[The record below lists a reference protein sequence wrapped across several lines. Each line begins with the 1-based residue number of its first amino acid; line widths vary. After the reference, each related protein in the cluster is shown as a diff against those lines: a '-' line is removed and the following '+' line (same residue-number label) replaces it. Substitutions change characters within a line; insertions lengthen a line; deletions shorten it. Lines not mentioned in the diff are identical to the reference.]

1 MEWLHKLS
9 CYETRNPMTYRWLK
23 FLAVRC
29 DFFVLP
35 ANHREMTQSQTIEVD
50 WEPMTSPNAMPGTD
64 DDDEFSARLDE
75 HKGIVCKI
83 AHAYARNPEDWKDL
97 CQEIILQLWKSYPRF
112 DPRFKFSTWM
122 YRVALNVAIST
133 YRRERRRP
141 NTVVSLEELVVEPAA
156 QPEQTELDQHVAEL
170 YRIIGQLDELN
181 RALMLLYLDD
191 TSYRD
196 IASILGISETNVATK
211 INRLKL
217 KIKEQFNK
225 N

>member
-1 MEWLHKLS
+1 
-9 CYETRNPMTYRWLK
+9 
-23 FLAVRC
+23 
-29 DFFVLP
+29 
-35 ANHREMTQSQTIEVD
+35 MTQSQTIEVD

>member
-1 MEWLHKLS
+1 M
-9 CYETRNPMTYRWLK
+9 K
-23 FLAVRC
+23 FPESRAKV
-29 DFFVLP
+29 
-35 ANHREMTQSQTIEVD
+35 ANGIGASMS
-50 WEPMTSPNAMPGTD
+50 PPNATAGTASE
-64 DDDEFSARLDE
+64 DEFSARLSE

-97 CQEIILQLWKSYPRF
+97 SQEIILQLWKSYHRF

-133 YRRERRRP
+133 YRRERRRASA
-141 NTVVSLEELVVEPAA
+141 VVSIEEIVVEPASH
-156 QPEQTELDQHVAEL
+156 PEQTDHDRHITEL

-181 RALMLLYLDD
+181 RALMLLYLDE

-196 IASILGISETNVATK
+196 IATILGISETNVSTK

-217 KIKEQFNK
+217 RIKEQFIK
-225 N
+225 CE